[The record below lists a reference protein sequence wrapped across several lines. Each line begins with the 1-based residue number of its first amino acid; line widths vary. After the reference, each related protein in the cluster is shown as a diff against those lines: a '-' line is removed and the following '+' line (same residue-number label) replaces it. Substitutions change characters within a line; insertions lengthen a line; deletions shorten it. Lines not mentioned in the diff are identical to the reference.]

1 MLPLL
6 PVFRQTRSTALVR
19 WGDAAAAAGGP
30 ADSQG
35 HPGARGLHRR
45 CCRRA
50 GRLAVS
56 RLSGCL
62 SSPHGGARDRYLARV
77 GGWVLKTKGARGAG
91 SGEGRFVWASQLW
104 SLSRRLL
111 CFAAWRAFLCG
122 LTSPLLRV
130 SSGHTL
136 LSLQDKPSCPLVV
149 PLPRVGSDARSKVTV
164 YLILLWDLR
173 CRMPCVRDG
182 AASELLPGLLMWRLR
197 CPSSRAPSRL
207 SSLLLV

>member
-1 MLPLL
+1 MTLPLL
-6 PVFRQTRSTALVR
+6 PAGRQTRRVTRVR
-19 WGDAAAAAGGP
+19 GGYTAAAAGEP
-30 ADSQG
+30 ADSQCRASVAASPPPMG
-35 HPGARGLHRR
+35 ERGTGSSAR
-45 CCRRA
+45 
-50 GRLAVS
+50 
-56 RLSGCL
+56 
-62 SSPHGGARDRYLARV
+62 LARV

-182 AASELLPGLLMWRLR
+182 AASELLPGLLVWRPR

-207 SSLLLV
+207 SSLLLA